1 MEGAGPHQAATGPQQ
16 VDANLHQVES
26 RGSQHSDPFVN
37 LEWRGDHERSVR
49 TTHTSKSQSRGKS
62 RVCHAKNNRDMQHEI
77 DELKRELRHAQWKR
91 LSPNSE
97 LSSEEA
103 DDASYRQRFRTLPS
117 KSFSCDEKY
126 HRRHRYKSP
135 PCKGLGNDAMNKA
148 SLPRRF
154 HQPTFTIYNG
164 RTDPVEHVSHFN

>member
-1 MEGAGPHQAATGPQQ
+1 MLNKFIVWAIWAEIQSYIGSNPNSVLTIGAIYGKNLIYSNGISSATFKMEGAGPYQAATGPQQ

-37 LEWRGDHERSVR
+37 LEWRGDRERSVR

-62 RVCHAKNNRDMQHEI
+62 RVSHAKNNRDMQHEI

-97 LSSEEA
+97 LS
-103 DDASYRQRFRTLPS
+103 P
-117 KSFSCDEKY
+117 
-126 HRRHRYKSP
+126 
-135 PCKGLGNDAMNKA
+135 
-148 SLPRRF
+148 
-154 HQPTFTIYNG
+154 
-164 RTDPVEHVSHFN
+164 

>member
-1 MEGAGPHQAATGPQQ
+1 MIYSEGIPSATFKMEGAGPHQAATGPQQ

-77 DELKRELRHAQWKR
+77 DELKRELRHAQ
-91 LSPNSE
+91 
-97 LSSEEA
+97 
-103 DDASYRQRFRTLPS
+103 
-117 KSFSCDEKY
+117 
-126 HRRHRYKSP
+126 
-135 PCKGLGNDAMNKA
+135 
-148 SLPRRF
+148 
-154 HQPTFTIYNG
+154 
-164 RTDPVEHVSHFN
+164 